1 MEKVGYI
8 MALKELFSA
17 KDMTMGAP
25 WKRIMEFSIPMLLGN
40 IAQQLYNTADSV
52 IVGHYVGDNALA
64 AVGSASPILNLLLAL
79 FVGISTG
86 AGIVVSQS
94 FGARDREGLSKGIG
108 NCITLTFLATLVIMA
123 VGPLITRPMLEL
135 LDTPAS
141 ILEWCADYLN
151 IFFLG
156 VAGFFFYNMLS
167 GILRGL
173 GDSVSALG
181 FLLLAAA
188 LNVILDLWFVAG
200 FGMGVP
206 GVSLATV
213 ISQAISAVFCFLK
226 LMKMGEHFD
235 LNKSTVKLEKD
246 VAMRII
252 SIGIPSGITQA
263 IMSMSM
269 MVVQSLTN
277 SMGEMVIAA
286 NVIIMRVDGF
296 AMMPNFSFGQAMSV
310 YSGQN
315 VGAGKWDR
323 VQKGVRQG
331 SLIAQ
336 AFAIAIVIVL
346 MFLNKYLF
354 AIFTQTEALIDLAGR
369 MMRIMAVGY
378 IAVSVTQVLG
388 GVMRGCGDTVTPM
401 WISILS
407 TVSLRVPIAYILAYF
422 TRSAE
427 FPNGHPFSLS
437 VSLLVSWTMGMLMSI
452 VAFRWGK
459 TRKMIREEM
468 AKQKA

>member
-1 MEKVGYI
+1 MS
-8 MALKELFSA
+8 LKSLFSA
-17 KDMTMGAP
+17 KDMTIGSP
-25 WKRIMEFSIPMLLGN
+25 WKRIMEFSVPMLLGN

-79 FVGISTG
+79 YVGISTG

-94 FGARDREGLSKGIG
+94 FGARDREGLSRGIG
-108 NCITLTFLATLVIMA
+108 NCISLTFVATIFIMV
-123 VGPLITRPMLEL
+123 VGPLITRPMLNL

-151 IFFLG
+151 IYFFG
-156 VAGFFFYNMLS
+156 IIGFFFYNMLS

-188 LNVILDLWFVAG
+188 LNVVLDLTFVAG

-206 GVSLATV
+206 GVALATV
-213 ISQAISAVFCFLK
+213 IAQAISAVFCFIK
-226 LMKMGEHFD
+226 LMRMGEHFD
-235 LNKSTVKLEKD
+235 LNRSTVRLNKD

-252 SIGIPSGITQA
+252 RIGIPSGVTQA

-310 YSGQN
+310 YTGQN

-323 VQKGVRQG
+323 VQKGVIQG

-336 AFAIAIVIVL
+336 AFSVVIVAVIL
-346 MFLNKYLF
+346 TLNTTLF
-354 AIFTQTEALIDLAGR
+354 GFFTNTQELIDLAGR
-369 MMRIMAVGY
+369 MMNIMAVGY
-378 IAVSVTQVLG
+378 IAVSITQVLG
-388 GVMRGCGDTVTPM
+388 GVMRGCGNTVTPM
-401 WISILS
+401 WISIFS
-407 TVSLRVPIAYILAYF
+407 TIALRIPVAYVLAYF

-427 FPNGHPFSLS
+427 FPKGHPYALS
-437 VSLLVSWTMGMLMSI
+437 TSLLVSWTVGMVISVI
-452 VAFRWGK
+452 AFRYGR
-459 TRKMIREEM
+459 TRKMIRDYM
-468 AKQKA
+468 AELNQ